1 MSIFAAVFGVY
12 LLVNFWLLARL
23 FFALQG
29 AGIFR
34 VLACLLVLLG
44 CCAFPLGRMLEGN
57 DWLAKVVAV
66 AGSFWI
72 SLALYSIL
80 ILLAVDVFRLLNRVL
95 HWLPQLGSG
104 APAVRYATCAAIAG
118 AALLISVIGWI
129 NAMIPVTREV
139 ELTLAAPPGSPLQGR
154 TLTVAALSDLH
165 LGRVVSAGYF
175 AKLIDL
181 IAPRKPDLVLFVGDV
196 LDDHS
201 GLDQHAMTQS
211 LQRLHPPLGI
221 WGILGNHEY
230 ISGDAD
236 KSVEILQRCGIRVLR
251 DQWAAPGNELLLVGR
266 DDYAKQRFSGQPRAS
281 LPEIMATIPENLRA
295 LPVILLDHE
304 PLHLEQAEAAG
315 AALQLSGHT
324 HGGQLFPLNFVV
336 AAIYENAH
344 GLSQRGATRYWV
356 SSGAGTW
363 GPRVRTANRPEV
375 LLFRIRFGS

>member
-1 MSIFAAVFGVY
+1 MSLFVAVFGIY
-12 LLVNFWLLARL
+12 LLANFWLLARL

-34 VLACLLVLLG
+34 ALACLLVLLAF
-44 CCAFPLGRMLEGN
+44 CAYPLTRSLEGN
-57 DWLAKVVAV
+57 AWPARLVAV
-66 AGSFWI
+66 VGSLWI

-80 ILLAVDVFRLLNRVL
+80 LLLAVDVFRLLNRVF
-95 HWLPQLGSG
+95 HWLPQLSSG
-104 APAVRYATCAAIAG
+104 APAVRYAVCAAVASG
-118 AALLISVIGWI
+118 TLLISAAGWI
-129 NAMIPVTREV
+129 NTTIPVTREV
-139 ELTLAAPPGSPLQGR
+139 ELNLPARPGAPLQGR
-154 TLTVAALSDLH
+154 TLTVAVLSDIH
-165 LGRVVSAGYF
+165 LGRVVSAAYF
-175 AKLIDL
+175 SKLIDA
-181 IAPRKPDLVLFVGDV
+181 IAPRNPDLVLFAGDI
-196 LDDHS
+196 LDDYA
-201 GLDQHAMTQS
+201 GLDESAMTQA

-230 ISGDAD
+230 ISGDA
-236 KSVEILQRCGIRVLR
+236 SQSMEILQRCGIRMLR

-315 AALQLSGHT
+315 VALQLSGHT
-324 HGGQLFPLNFVV
+324 HGGQLFPLNYIV
-336 AAIYENAH
+336 AAIYENPH

-363 GPRVRTANRPEV
+363 GPRVRTAGRPEIV
-375 LLFRIRFGS
+375 LLKIRFGS